1 MKWMVASVLL
11 GTGNVVLIMLFAAS
25 KLGPTPLFLPL
36 ILGAISSCCIV
47 VSTFLTISARKRK
60 DSHIAIPVFTIVIW
74 SGLAVFNLLAF
85 QSVLY
90 VS

>member
-1 MKWMVASVLL
+1 MKWMITSIVL
-11 GTGNVVLIMLFAAS
+11 GTGNVVLIILFAAS

-36 ILGAISSCCIV
+36 ILAAISICCII
-47 VSTFLTISARKRK
+47 VSTFLTISARKRQ
-60 DSHIAIPVFTIVIW
+60 DPHIAIPVLSMAIW
-74 SGLAVFNLLAF
+74 GGLTVFNLWAF